1 MITRRRHPFEGQS
14 LAVVASINRSD
25 VLQLLVVLPDGDRAL
40 VPADWTDLNLT
51 NLTHQGAFAH
61 SSNAT
66 QDPGF
71 LAGLADLL
79 QLRKII
85 DALQNRRFESATVME
100 GNHAVQTHTHR
111 PERSTTAAVSAVATD
126 ERADAGRSARS
137 PRASYRP
144 QTHKR
149 AGKGGKR

>member
-14 LAVVASINRSD
+14 LAVVASINRGG

-40 VPADWTDLNLT
+40 VPVDWTDLNLA
-51 NLTHQGAFAH
+51 HQGAFAH

-79 QLRKII
+79 KLRKII
-85 DALQNRRFESATVME
+85 DALQNRPFESATVME
-100 GNHAVQTHTHR
+100 GNHAAQTHTHR
-111 PERSTTAAVSAVATD
+111 PERPTTAAVSAVATD

-137 PRASYRP
+137 PRASHRP
-144 QTHKR
+144 QAHKR
-149 AGKGGKR
+149 TGKGGKR